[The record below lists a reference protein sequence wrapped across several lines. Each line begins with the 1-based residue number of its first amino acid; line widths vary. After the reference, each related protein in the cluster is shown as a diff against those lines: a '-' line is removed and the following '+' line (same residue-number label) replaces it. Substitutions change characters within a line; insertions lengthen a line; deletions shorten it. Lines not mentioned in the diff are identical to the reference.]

1 VRVLFLHP
9 AAAFGGASKSLI
21 ELFGCLR
28 AYGVQGAVL
37 TPSGTVCQAFA
48 QAGMDVRRVRGL
60 SQFDNT
66 RYGYYRRLR
75 WIILLREFF
84 LLPFSLIAIWR
95 LRHERFDVLHL
106 NEVTLLP
113 LGILAKLLLRIPM
126 VVHVRSLQRPP
137 GRGLRTRLLSAML
150 QRFAEAVVP
159 IDHTVASTLSN
170 DLPLRVVHNGLSI
183 DSPPNEMSPRDRD
196 GPVRVGF
203 VGGLIPLKGVY
214 ELVEA
219 MRILK
224 DRQVRIECWI
234 AGENARDLSGL
245 KAWVLRKLG
254 FAHDVRK
261 DLECFIVK
269 HDLQSNVHLLGFVD
283 DVRLLYP
290 QLDILCFPSHLDAAG
305 RPVFEAAFYSIP
317 SVVAVA
323 NPVSDAILHEVTGLA
338 IPRSDPELL
347 ADALHRLAQ
356 DSEFRLALGRRA
368 RRWAED
374 NFAIEVNARLMYR
387 IYQDV
392 CGLSPKDNHQG

>member
-1 VRVLFLHP
+1 LFLHP